1 MLVATVVSCDFLPG
15 ITPGGE
21 QPGGEQPGGEQP
33 GGEETPE
40 IKTYTVSFN
49 TDGAGD
55 IAAVTVEEGNAVA
68 EPTAPAKAGY
78 TFLGWYNGDAEYDFT
93 AVVAADLTLTAKW
106 EANQYTLTVGET
118 AITVTYGQPV
128 GTLPEIEER
137 EGYDGK
143 WTIGDADLTAETVYL
158 FTEDM
163 TAEAEYTIKTYT
175 VTYTA
180 NGEIRET
187 VTVEHGA
194 TATDPGEIVE
204 GGYHVAGWTLNGEAY
219 DFATEVKS
227 DIELVAVVEPN
238 KYTLTVGETPIEV
251 TYGTAVG
258 DLPAV
263 PEQEGYDGKWTL
275 NGEDLT
281 AETVYNFTE
290 DLAAE
295 AAYTI
300 KTYTVVLKVNGET
313 YNTVTVEHGST
324 VTAPDAN
331 IVVGAYYVSGWTLDG
346 VAYDFATPVKSDLE
360 IVAVT
365 ALWDPSYGTAKN
377 SYSYYISDFNN
388 ASVMNGITIG
398 APHSPW
404 FNELNPIPAN
414 GIVNQGTYSL
424 VNGAVQGLNLSQTVD
439 DYAGFGYTL
448 PTALDLSGVETIAV
462 RVGYNNWSANY
473 ANFYIIFK
481 SGDTYVNAINY
492 ATQYNTYAE
501 KFDNVTPETLNKDSD
516 GTTNTLTANFRE
528 CWVEI
533 DVAALMAATGMT
545 SIDTIYFCQ
554 KNTGFNCTIDEIY
567 YTVPHEDVSYDPSYM
582 TQKGENSY
590 YISDFNS
597 ATVIDGV
604 TQDQINPWGNWGA
617 VKGNTVAQGSITNGH
632 GTHTGLTFKQES
644 TAATYGSITYTFPS
658 AFDLAQAETIVFKIS
673 TSGWHNGYANAFI
686 LLKSGA
692 KYVNVNSYM
701 KFYNGT
707 DMSGTPVTTT
717 EAVFNI
723 NYLTG
728 FVEVDVAALIEGA
741 GITSID
747 GIVFGA
753 NNVGFSHVIDE
764 IYYTVK

>member
-15 ITPGGE
+15 NTPGGE

-68 EPTAPAKAGY
+68 EPTAPAKSGY

-238 KYTLTVGETPIEV
+238 KYTLTVGETSMEV

-295 AAYTI
+295 ASYTI
-300 KTYTVVLKVNGET
+300 KTYSVVLKLNDEI
-313 YNTVTVEHGST
+313 YNSLTVEHGST

-360 IVAVT
+360 LVAVA
-365 ALWDPSYGTAKN
+365 ALWDPSYGTQKGT
-377 SYSYYISDFNN
+377 YSYYISNFDN
-388 ASVMNGITIG
+388 ASVMSGVAIG
-398 APHSPW
+398 APHNPW
-404 FNELNPIPAN
+404 FSEVNPIPAN
-414 GIVNQGTYSL
+414 GVVKQGSYSL
-424 VNGAVQGLNLSQTVD
+424 VNGAVQGLNLSQTVE

-448 PTALDLSGVETIAV
+448 PTALDLSGMETIAV
-462 RVGYNNWSANY
+462 RVGYNNWSAHY
-473 ANFYIIFK
+473 ANFYMIFK
-481 SGDTYVNAINY
+481 SGDTYINAINY
-492 ATQYNTYAE
+492 ATQYNTYNAS
-501 KFDNVTPETLNKDSD
+501 FAGVDPTYLTPDSNGKTSTLNV
-516 GTTNTLTANFRE
+516 NFRE

-567 YTVPHEDVSYDPSYM
+567 YTVPHEDVKEDFKVEFTTSNLVAGQHTLTETADGYVQM
-582 TQKGENSY
+582 TGPAWALNPTIYSFDTEIKNTDIAAVTFRFKSTGAGVAVVYVGGSSDGYYVNLGGNDFVISRTVDDEGFTVLKLDFTAIQAKAVAKGEVEENFATFKFKKN
-590 YISDFNS
+590 DA
-597 ATVIDGV
+597 ATVLVLDYV
-604 TQDQINPWGNWGA
+604 Y
-617 VKGNTVAQGSITNGH
+617 VEYITEN
-632 GTHTGLTFKQES
+632 
-644 TAATYGSITYTFPS
+644 
-658 AFDLAQAETIVFKIS
+658 
-673 TSGWHNGYANAFI
+673 
-686 LLKSGA
+686 
-692 KYVNVNSYM
+692 
-701 KFYNGT
+701 
-707 DMSGTPVTTT
+707 
-717 EAVFNI
+717 
-723 NYLTG
+723 
-728 FVEVDVAALIEGA
+728 
-741 GITSID
+741 
-747 GIVFGA
+747 
-753 NNVGFSHVIDE
+753 
-764 IYYTVK
+764 